1 MFPMDCQFWIHGG
14 IPRDQ
19 GGKYEIKYKTLP
31 KFSSKFFPPK
41 KTRQLTNINDKFLE
55 KRSITKN
62 KRTRLNTDAQSDEM
76 IKSFRKTQQKYIKSF
91 TSHLKKNVKRD
102 FFPFLIPFFVR
113 RRKIIYTAI
122 NPLSRHRKRYGDGE

>member
-91 TSHLKKNVKRD
+91 TSHLKKKCQEGL
-102 FFPFLIPFFVR
+102 FS
-113 RRKIIYTAI
+113 
-122 NPLSRHRKRYGDGE
+122 LSYSLFCKEEKDYLHSN